1 MEEFGRHFIAKFEGE
16 VKKTFALRLDPQAPA
31 APGGL
36 GRNAKVFL
44 TSSVLWKN
52 NKKKPIFDH
61 FEPSVKQISP
71 FSFTLHMSIS
81 VYTPYKNL
89 KSN

>member
-1 MEEFGRHFIAKFEGE
+1 MPLEEEGKA
-16 VKKTFALRLDPQAPA
+16 VAGVTRPGVLAQCKGFLDLQCFMKKRKKKKT
-31 APGGL
+31 
-36 GRNAKVFL
+36 
-44 TSSVLWKN
+44 
-52 NKKKPIFDH
+52 IFDH

-71 FSFTLHMSIS
+71 FFFTLHMSIS